1 MAVFKSLTFDGE
13 NSLDYGVYIT
23 GEAVYNAPGR
33 VVDMVTIPGR
43 NGSLAIDQGRFENIE
58 IKYPAGAFGTTQ
70 TEYSSVM
77 RAFRNF
83 LASRY
88 RYVRLEDDYHPDEYR
103 LGLFKSG
110 LEADPV
116 SMSRAGEFDIVFDC
130 KPQRFLK
137 SGEIP
142 VSGADWTNVQTASG
156 SVVTID
162 NSGNPLG
169 IKSLTASI
177 DPVQSGS
184 GTTSPTNV
192 RPISGRTAVSV
203 YVSPTESEA
212 DGDTY
217 NTSLGRI
224 VYGGT
229 LDLISGVLTVTKV
242 AIDMGT
248 LSWTYNATSQIHTA
262 VMPSDAIAAIN
273 VGDRGAICSVYERGD
288 YPNNFAD
295 GKFVVCDSNLSSSA
309 KRVAVK
315 NTAITDAAAFKTSV
329 TGQTLVY
336 TLATPQT
343 YQVTAKDIELLTG
356 TNKIWASTG
365 DVTVEYGQ
373 SPFYNPTEFPSKP
386 LIKVTGTGTLMVG
399 GVTITITGI
408 ASQTIYIDCESM
420 EIYKM
425 VDGEVQSAA
434 SLVTFSGNDFP
445 VLSAGNTGVSYGSG
459 ITALEITPHWWRI

>member
-1 MAVFKSLTFDGE
+1 MAVFKSLTIDGE
-13 NSLDYGVYIT
+13 NSLDYGVFIT
-23 GEAVYNAPGR
+23 GKAVYNAPGR

-43 NGSLAIDQGRFENIE
+43 NGSLVIDQGRFENIE
-58 IKYPAGAFGTTQ
+58 ITYPAGAFGTTQ

-177 DPVQSGS
+177 EPVQSGS

-217 NTSLGRI
+217 NTSLGRT

-229 LDLISGVLTVTKV
+229 LDLISGVLTVTYGLTTIGALNWIYNNGGYFYSSGLSGKAAGNFNILCDTYATTTATNV
-242 AIDMGT
+242 SGMSDYEIKGNTSTVT
-248 LSWTYNATSQIHTA
+248 LYIKDSGYTNAATFKAERSGVVIAYELATSET
-262 VMPSDAIAAIN
+262 
-273 VGDRGAICSVYERGD
+273 
-288 YPNNFAD
+288 F
-295 GKFVVCDSNLSSSA
+295 
-309 KRVAVK
+309 
-315 NTAITDAAAFKTSV
+315 
-329 TGQTLVY
+329 
-336 TLATPQT
+336 
-343 YQVTAKDIELLTG
+343 QVTAKDIELLTG

-365 DVTVEYGQ
+365 DVTVEYGH

-399 GVTITITGI
+399 GVTITITGV

-425 VDGEVQSAA
+425 VNGEVQSAA

-445 VLSAGNTGVSYGSG
+445 VLSPGSTSVSYGSG